1 VVIDPNEERVKQFGV
16 RVDERE
22 NPGKC
27 AELKRMVTQRSFRF
41 WSDEKDIQSGVV

>member
-1 VVIDPNEERVKQFGV
+1 VLIGPREERVKQFGV

-27 AELKRMVTQRSFRF
+27 AELKRMVAQRLCQF
-41 WSDEKDIQSGVV
+41 WSVEKDIQSAVV

>member
-1 VVIDPNEERVKQFGV
+1 VVIDPNEERVKQFGL

-27 AELKRMVTQRSFRF
+27 AELTGMVTQRLCRF
-41 WSDEKDIQSGVV
+41 WSDEKDIQLGVV